1 MPEEITFMNTKTL
14 WIGLT
19 VLILVILC
27 AGGFGSYNR
36 LITLEE
42 TVGAQ
47 WSQVENQLQRR
58 SDLIPNLVNTVSGY
72 AAHEQSAIQ
81 AVADA
86 RSKMAGADSVET
98 LAASDRE
105 LSGALSRLLAIV
117 ENYPDLEAD
126 TQFQS
131 LQDELAG
138 TENRIAVSRR
148 DYNQSVQ
155 SYNTQIK
162 RFPSMIFSAMLG
174 FESKSYFQ
182 ASEGADQPPEVNF
195 GGGQ

>member
-1 MPEEITFMNTKTL
+1 MKNMNTKTIL
-14 WIGLT
+14 IGLT
-19 VLILVILC
+19 VLVLAIFCVWS
-27 AGGFGSYNR
+27 FGSYNT
-36 LITLEE
+36 LVTLEE

-72 AAHEQSAIQ
+72 AAHEQEAIQ

-98 LAASDRE
+98 MAASDQE
-105 LSGALSRLLAIV
+105 LSGALSRLLVVV
-117 ENYPDLEAD
+117 ESYPDLEAD
-126 TQFQS
+126 TQFQA

-155 SYNTQIK
+155 AYNTRIK
-162 RFPSMIFSAMLG
+162 RFPSMIFSAMMG
-174 FESKSYFQ
+174 FSSKPYFQ
-182 ASEGADQPPEVNF
+182 ASEGADQPPVVNF
-195 GGGQ
+195 GGSQ

>member
-1 MPEEITFMNTKTL
+1 MNTKVL
-14 WIGLT
+14 AIGAT
-19 VLILVILC
+19 VLILIIMC
-27 AGGFGSYNR
+27 AWLFGSYNN
-36 LITLEE
+36 LVTLEE
-42 TVGAQ
+42 TVSAQ

-72 AAHEQSAIQ
+72 AAHEQEAIQ

-98 LAASDRE
+98 LAASDQE
-105 LSGALSRLLAIV
+105 LSGALSRLLVVV

-126 TQFQS
+126 TQFRA

-155 SYNTQIK
+155 AYNTRIK
-162 RFPSMIFSAMLG
+162 RFPSMIFAAMLN
-174 FESKSYFQ
+174 FAPKPYFQ
-182 ASEGADQPPEVNF
+182 ASEGADQPPEVDF
-195 GGGQ
+195 GSGQ

>member
-1 MPEEITFMNTKTL
+1 MNTKIIL
-14 WIGLT
+14 IGATAL
-19 VLILVILC
+19 VLITLC
-27 AGGFGSYNR
+27 AWGFGSYNR
-36 LITLEE
+36 LVDLDE

-58 SDLIPNLVNTVSGY
+58 SDLIPNLVSTVSGY
-72 AAHEQSAIQ
+72 AAHEQEIIQ

-86 RSKMAGADSVET
+86 RSKMAGAYSVET
-98 LAASDRE
+98 MAASDRE

-148 DYNQSVQ
+148 DYNRSVQ
-155 SYNTQIK
+155 AYNTQIK
-162 RFPSMIFSAMLG
+162 RFPSMIFAAAMN
-174 FESKSYFQ
+174 FTPKPYFQ
-182 ASEGADQPPEVNF
+182 ASEGAEQAPEVNF
-195 GGGQ
+195 GDFGDDR